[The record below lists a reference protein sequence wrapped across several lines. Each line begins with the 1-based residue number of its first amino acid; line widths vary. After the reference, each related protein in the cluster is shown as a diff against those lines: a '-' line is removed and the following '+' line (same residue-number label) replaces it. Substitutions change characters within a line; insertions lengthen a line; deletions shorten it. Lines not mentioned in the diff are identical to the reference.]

1 MKTVFFLMT
10 ILFLGVNFASCT
22 PEAITE
28 QVEELATEGEDGE
41 LGGEDKGGGD
51 AN

>member
-1 MKTVFFLMT
+1 MTVVCLSM
-10 ILFLGVNFASCT
+10 NFASCT

-41 LGGEDKGGGD
+41 IGNEEEGGGPSS
-51 AN
+51 